1 MAENHM
7 QFQGKEDPDINLIQ
21 RARNGDA
28 LAFEQLVFKHDR
40 RILSI
45 IASYVN
51 RADDAKD
58 IYQEV
63 LIRVYRG
70 LPKFRAESEFTT
82 WLYRIAANTCLT
94 HRARAGRRSHMTQ
107 PLDDEDESGEAHSA
121 SSEKPRNPEE
131 ELLSTEIRER
141 VDAALATLSPRQ
153 RMVFTL
159 KQHEG
164 FKLTEIATMMECTE
178 GTVKRYLFEATQR
191 MKKQLKDLIE
201 EKDESRDK

>member
-1 MAENHM
+1 MSENHTH
-7 QFQGKEDPDINLIQ
+7 FQRREDPDIDLIE

-28 LAFEQLVFKHDR
+28 LAFEELVFKHDR
-40 RILSI
+40 RLLSI
-45 IASYVN
+45 VASYAS
-51 RADDAKD
+51 RADEAKD

-82 WLYRIAANTCLT
+82 WLYRITANVCLS
-94 HRARAGRRSHMTQ
+94 HRARQGHRQHVTQ
-107 PLDDEDESGEAHSA
+107 ALDDDENSEAHYSA
-121 SSEKPRNPEE
+121 SASGKQLTPEE
-131 ELLSTEIRER
+131 EMLRTEVRER
-141 VDAALATLSPRQ
+141 VDAALGNLSPRQ

-164 FKLTEIATMMECTE
+164 FKLVEIAKMMECTE

-191 MKKQLKDLIE
+191 MKTQLKDLIE
-201 EKDESRDK
+201 EQD